1 MYGAVGPVDF
11 PAMTELLLESGANPN
26 DGECLYHCAE
36 ASTWRHLELL
46 MEHGVKIMHPIE
58 FCRHL
63 DFEHPEWIRKMV
75 AHFDPAELPMAIPH
89 ALHRGRSTE
98 CIKILID
105 TLPDL
110 DRLDQWG
117 RRAYQQAYRIGRMD
131 VCDLLAAAG
140 ASMELTEA
148 DLAIGMIARGETPMS
163 SPALVASLNAEVPPM
178 IVMAAEHNH
187 LRGVKALLALGVN
200 PNSLGQNGD
209 TALHQ
214 ACWHGYADIAI
225 ALIDAGAD
233 RDIVDAVHGGTC
245 LGWTIHGA
253 RFSRSGQPQSEYV
266 RIIEAFAPI
275 DSSGIDL
282 SGSSPEVTEAVRRY
296 TSA

>member
-1 MYGAVGPVDF
+1 
-11 PAMTELLLESGANPN
+11 
-26 DGECLYHCAE
+26 
-36 ASTWRHLELL
+36 
-46 MEHGVKIMHPIE
+46 
-58 FCRHL
+58 
-63 DFEHPEWIRKMV
+63 
-75 AHFDPAELPMAIPH
+75 
-89 ALHRGRSTE
+89 
-98 CIKILID
+98 
-105 TLPDL
+105 
-110 DRLDQWG
+110 
-117 RRAYQQAYRIGRMD
+117 
-131 VCDLLAAAG
+131 
-140 ASMELTEA
+140 
-148 DLAIGMIARGETPMS
+148 MS

-200 PNSLGQNGD
+200 PNSLGQTGD